1 MFNSHNIKRHL
12 LTDRSMTY
20 VFAIYRSEDAEL
32 GSWFSAAIALL
43 VACAIAVPARAQ
55 RVFGVDT
62 ADVANGSAPSQAAWN
77 NAFNDAD
84 GDGVAYKFA
93 FVRALFGNSSAA
105 DTQFTTNI
113 SRATTAGLLTGS
125 YHFVTPDTTGGVN
138 EANNYISKAGMYMKP
153 GYLLPVLDLESGNG
167 QSTAALTQWCLDYIN
182 TIHNATGIYPL
193 VYTNSSYNNDEVTAA
208 LAFSNISSSPHT
220 GPLTYQWLARPGSAS
235 LATGDPQPALPTY
248 PDPYG
253 VWDPNFT
260 TRSASVNPSVKPWA
274 FWQNGSGAPNGFTVD
289 YNAANGNIEF
299 VKDFLV
305 PALWTNGGSGT
316 WQTIANWNSNNPGG
330 GTAATGPASRLPN
343 SLDWVKLQNASGGT
357 VTLSSGAQNIR
368 KLYTQQALVING
380 ASSLTIG
387 YLPGSGGKFDL
398 PSEFNAAVTL
408 ADKAGYS
415 AFTTQ
420 VDGGGGRFNLNGGTV
435 TFHEI
440 DLASHATNS
449 GKIVI
454 GGDVT
459 FTPIVAGRSGS
470 AVIQSTGA
478 LAQAGNIDLGPQSR
492 TFTITDSS
500 LAVDMSIS
508 VAIAGTG
515 GFTKAGAGA
524 LQLSGVNTYGGSTT
538 ITGGILT
545 LQGAGAKLGT
555 GDVIVQAS
563 AGGSELQIQSG
574 VTNAIANSA
583 TLSLSD
589 GTVTGAGLG
598 ANSLVANVG
607 TVDLGLGINET
618 VRMLLLNGVPQGP
631 GTYGSTTSGAMFKY
645 GNFFSGTGL
654 ITVLVPEPASV
665 TLLLIGM
672 VAFSA
677 RRRSR

>member
-1 MFNSHNIKRHL
+1 
-12 LTDRSMTY
+12 MTY
-20 VFAIYRSEDAEL
+20 PSADYRRAVA
-32 GSWFSAAIALL
+32 GVSWRVSVATALV
-43 VACAIAVPARAQ
+43 VACAAAIPARAQ

-62 ADVANGSAPSQAAWN
+62 ADVANANAPSQAAWN

-125 YHFVTPDTTGGVN
+125 YHFVTPDTTTGIV

-208 LAFSNISSSPHT
+208 LAFSPLPSRGNAGT
-220 GPLTYQWLARPGSAS
+220 PLTYQWLARPGSAS
-235 LATGDPQPALPTY
+235 LATGQPQPALPTY

-260 TRSASVNPSVKPWA
+260 TRAASVDPVVKPWA

-299 VKDFLV
+299 VKDVLV
-305 PALWTNGGSGT
+305 PALWTTSGSGE
-316 WQTIANWNSNNPGG
+316 WQNIPNWNSNNPGG
-330 GTAATGPASRLPN
+330 GTAATGPASRLPGPQ
-343 SLDWVKLQNASGGT
+343 DWVKLQNTGGGT
-357 VTLSSGAQNIR
+357 VNLTGGAQSIR
-368 KLYTQQALVING
+368 KLYTQQPLNISG
-380 ASSLTIG
+380 SSSLTIG
-387 YLPGSGGKFDL
+387 YVPGSGGKFDL
-398 PSEFNAAVTL
+398 PSEFNSVVTL
-408 ADKAGYS
+408 SNSAGYN
-415 AFTTQ
+415 AQKTQ
-420 VDGGGGRFNLNGGTV
+420 VDGGGGQFNINGGTV

-440 DLASHATNS
+440 DLASHATNA
-449 GKIVI
+449 GKIVM

-459 FTPIVAGRSGS
+459 FTQLGGARAAA
-470 AVIQSTGA
+470 AVIQSTGV
-478 LAQAGNIDLGPQSR
+478 LSKAGTLDLGGETR
-492 TFTITDSS
+492 TFTITDGD
-500 LAVDMSIS
+500 APIDVSITA
-508 VAIAGTG
+508 AIIGTG

-524 LQLSGVNTYGGSTT
+524 LQISGANTFTGATTVSGGLLTLSG
-538 ITGGILT
+538 
-545 LQGAGAKLGT
+545 AAAKLG
-555 GDVIVQAS
+555 GGNVIVQAS

-574 VTNAIANSA
+574 VQNAIANTA
-583 TLSLSD
+583 TLSLFG
-589 GTVTGAGLG
+589 GTVSGAGLG

-607 TVDLGLGINET
+607 TVDLGAGINET
-618 VRMLLLNGVPQGP
+618 VNMLLLNGVPQGP
-631 GTYGSTTSGAMFKY
+631 GTYGSTSSGAMFKF
-645 GNFFSGTGL
+645 GNFFSGSGV

-665 TLLLIGM
+665 SLLLVGIAGL
-672 VAFSA
+672 VA
-677 RRRSR
+677 RRARR